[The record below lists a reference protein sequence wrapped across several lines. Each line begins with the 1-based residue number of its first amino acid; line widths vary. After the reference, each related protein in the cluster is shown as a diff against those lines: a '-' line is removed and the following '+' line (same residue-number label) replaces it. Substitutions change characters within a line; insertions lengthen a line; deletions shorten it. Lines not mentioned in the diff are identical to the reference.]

1 MHLNILDGSA
11 KIFGTPTP
19 NVHEFFKI
27 GFFHR
32 FIFPS
37 GERGRPEVG
46 KRGPAGSD
54 GRIHGDAR
62 QLIAGERT
70 SARDVALL
78 WS

>member
-19 NVHEFFKI
+19 SVHEFF
-27 GFFHR
+27 HR
-32 FIFPS
+32 FLLPS

-46 KRGPAGSD
+46 KSGPAGSD
-54 GRIHGDAR
+54 GRLHGDAR
-62 QLIAGERT
+62 QLIGGERK